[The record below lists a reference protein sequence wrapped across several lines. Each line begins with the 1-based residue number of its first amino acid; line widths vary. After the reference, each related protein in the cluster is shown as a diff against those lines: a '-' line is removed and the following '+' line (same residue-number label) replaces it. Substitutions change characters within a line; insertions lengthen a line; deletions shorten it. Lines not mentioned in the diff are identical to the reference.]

1 MSTPLLL
8 TRREAAKLLGIG
20 PLAVNTLLQR
30 GDIAQVQ
37 IGRQMRIT
45 RASCEAFASMPVE
58 RKTDDQ
64 LIREWRTSV

>member
-1 MSTPLLL
+1 MHSYM
-8 TRREAAKLLGIG
+8 LGIG

-45 RASCEAFASMPVE
+45 RASCEAFASTAPE
-58 RKTDDQ
+58 RKSDEQ
-64 LIREWRTSV
+64 LIREWRNAPESAAKGGM

>member
-1 MSTPLLL
+1 MHSYM
-8 TRREAAKLLGIG
+8 LGIG

-45 RASCEAFASMPVE
+45 RASCEALASTAPE
-58 RKTDDQ
+58 RKSDEQ
-64 LIREWRTSV
+64 LIREWRATV